1 MIHAERLSF
10 VFDFE
15 KREYARANF
24 IIYFDIS
31 VILSVVF
38 FCVTFL
44 IYFIFFLQIP
54 NTTKNTH
61 KSQSFVFIFTLL
73 FSQFIFCFLYL
84 FKFKSNQHTR
94 FFSHIGR
101 KTLIVIFV
109 INKQA
114 RAQAR
119 AKTELSRA
127 EHTHAR
133 TYEQS
138 ELGHPSRMRPNAHAR
153 SAKSARTRFVIFLL
167 FYNKQA
173 SAKTQLVSWHTIISI
188 SVRSSF
194 VLYFSVKKKHG
205 KKRSTI
211 STCCV

>member
-1 MIHAERLSF
+1 MRNYRELQFWRGIHAERLSF

-54 NTTKNTH
+54 NTTKTH
-61 KSQSFVFIFTLL
+61 TSHSHLFLFLLCYLVSSF
-73 FSQFIFCFLYL
+73 FCFLYL

-94 FFSHIGR
+94 FFSQIGR

-109 INKQA
+109 INKEA

-119 AKTELSRA
+119 AKNRTQPSWTEHAR
-127 EHTHAR
+127 THAR
-133 TYEQS
+133 TIGADTLTKRARS
-138 ELGHPSRMRPNAHAR
+138 IAAAAR
-153 SAKSARTRFVIFLL
+153 SAKSNRTRFVF
-167 FYNKQA
+167 
-173 SAKTQLVSWHTIISI
+173 V
-188 SVRSSF
+188 SF
-194 VLYFSVKKKHG
+194 VLQQQTNVS
-205 KKRSTI
+205 
-211 STCCV
+211 

>member
-1 MIHAERLSF
+1 MRSCHFDFEERRMHAERLSF

-38 FCVTFL
+38 FLCHFFNL
-44 IYFIFFLQIP
+44 FYFSLQIP
-54 NTTKNTH
+54 NTTKTH
-61 KSQSFVFIFTLL
+61 TSHSHLFLFLLCYLVSSF
-73 FSQFIFCFLYL
+73 FCFLYL

-94 FFSHIGR
+94 FFSQIGR

-133 TYEQS
+133 THVRTKRTTRAECALS
-138 ELGHPSRMRPNAHAR
+138 AAHAR
-153 SAKSARTRFVIFLL
+153 SAKSARTRFVL
-167 FYNKQA
+167 FP
-173 SAKTQLVSWHTIISI
+173 
-188 SVRSSF
+188 F
-194 VLYFSVKKKHG
+194 VLTTN
-205 KKRSTI
+205 KRQLKLNLLAGSQ
-211 STCCV
+211 

>member
-1 MIHAERLSF
+1 M
-10 VFDFE
+10 
-15 KREYARANF
+15 
-24 IIYFDIS
+24 
-31 VILSVVF
+31 ILSVVF

-54 NTTKNTH
+54 NTTKTH
-61 KSQSFVFIFTLL
+61 TSHSHLFLFLLCYLVSSFFV
-73 FSQFIFCFLYL
+73 FLYL
-84 FKFKSNQHTR
+84 LKVKSNQHTR
-94 FFSHIGR
+94 FFSHNGR

-119 AKTELSRA
+119 AKPELSRA

-133 TYEQS
+133 T
-138 ELGHPSRMRPNAHAR
+138 HVRTA
-153 SAKSARTRFVIFLL
+153 ARTPEQNALKHAHECDQPRQPEHVLL
-167 FYNKQA
+167 ISFCSLQQTNA
-173 SAKTQLVSWHTIISI
+173 SAKTQLVSWPTIISI

-194 VLYFSVKKKHG
+194 VLYFSVCKQKKKHG